1 MEAKTAYAK
10 SKRSRRRSRG
20 AESGARR
27 LAAALP
33 LRRTAARPTRRM
45 IASRRGT
52 VLRRGAQRS
61 PPRLRIAIAPPGA
74 SGAVQ
79 DGRRGVIP
87 TFGSDRPRIAPPGA
101 SGAVQDRANPAIPT
115 SGSDRPRIAPPG
127 ASGAVQDGRRA
138 ALPTSGSGRPRLAPP
153 GAAGAVPAGGRGV
166 TPTSGAGRPRLAPP
180 GASGAVQD
188 GRRGVIPTF
197 GSDRPRL
204 APPGAAQTD
213 APPPHLLHSDRCPPP
228 HRSPSGKRLPGHLP
242 GSDRCPPLH
251 RSFSGGRCCT
261 AYNRRPR
268 ASILRGGV
276 SCGNLSQKETTH
288 APAAPEHAMG
298 VKSEMAGTIWLE
310 PCVPASLTPTHF
322 PAACRGGSGAAV
334 SHCSGHASSCQV
346 KS

>member
-1 MEAKTAYAK
+1 MAGSVLTNASRPWRSMEAKTAYAK

-61 PPRLRIAIAPPGA
+61 PPRLRIA
-74 SGAVQ
+74 
-79 DGRRGVIP
+79 
-87 TFGSDRPRIAPPGA
+87 
-101 SGAVQDRANPAIPT
+101 
-115 SGSDRPRIAPPG
+115 PPG

-138 ALPTSGSGRPRLAPP
+138 AIPMF
-153 GAAGAVPAGGRGV
+153 
-166 TPTSGAGRPRLAPP
+166 GAGCPR
-180 GASGAVQD
+180 S
-188 GRRGVIPTF
+188 
-197 GSDRPRL
+197 

-213 APPPHLLHSDRCPPP
+213 APPPHLLHSDRCPPPHLLRSDRCPPP

-242 GSDRCPPLH
+242 GSDRCPPPH

-268 ASILRGGV
+268 ARCLRAGV

-288 APAAPEHAMG
+288 APAARSMRWG
-298 VKSEMAGTIWLE
+298 
-310 PCVPASLTPTHF
+310 LTT
-322 PAACRGGSGAAV
+322 
-334 SHCSGHASSCQV
+334 
-346 KS
+346 

>member
-1 MEAKTAYAK
+1 MAGSVLTNASRPWRSMEAKTAYAK

-79 DGRRGVIP
+79 DGRRGAIP

-101 SGAVQDRANPAIPT
+101 
-115 SGSDRPRIAPPG
+115 
-127 ASGAVQDGRRA
+127 
-138 ALPTSGSGRPRLAPP
+138 
-153 GAAGAVPAGGRGV
+153 
-166 TPTSGAGRPRLAPP
+166 
-180 GASGAVQD
+180 
-188 GRRGVIPTF
+188 
-197 GSDRPRL
+197 
-204 APPGAAQTD
+204 AQTD
-213 APPPHLLHSDRCPPP
+213 APRPTCRFPADAPRPICRFPADGTPLHLSRSGRCSLRHLPGSDRCSLRHLPGSGRCPPPHLLRSGRCPPPHLLRSDRCPPRHLPGSDRCPPRHLPGSDRCPPP

-242 GSDRCPPLH
+242 GSDRCPPPH

-268 ASILRGGV
+268 ARCLRAGV

-288 APAAPEHAMG
+288 APAARSMRWG
-298 VKSEMAGTIWLE
+298 
-310 PCVPASLTPTHF
+310 LTT
-322 PAACRGGSGAAV
+322 
-334 SHCSGHASSCQV
+334 
-346 KS
+346 

>member
-79 DGRRGVIP
+79 DGRRGAIP

-101 SGAVQDRANPAIPT
+101 SGAVQD
-115 SGSDRPRIAPPG
+115 
-127 ASGAVQDGRRA
+127 GRRGVI
-138 ALPTSGSGRPRLAPP
+138 PTSGSGRPRLAPP
-153 GAAGAVPAGGRGV
+153 GAA
-166 TPTSGAGRPRLAPP
+166 
-180 GASGAVQD
+180 
-188 GRRGVIPTF
+188 
-197 GSDRPRL
+197 
-204 APPGAAQTD
+204 QTD
-213 APPPHLLHSDRCPPP
+213 APRPICRFPADAPRPICRFPADGTPLHLSRSGRCSL
-228 HRSPSGKRLPGHLP
+228 RHLP
-242 GSDRCPPLH
+242 GSGGRPAPH

-268 ASILRGGV
+268 ASILRAGV

-298 VKSEMAGTIWLE
+298 VKSETAGTIWLA
-310 PCVPASLTPTHF
+310 PSVPASLTPTHF

>member
-61 PPRLRIAIAPPGA
+61 PPRLRIAPPGA

-79 DGRRGVIP
+79 DGRRAAIP
-87 TFGSDRPRIAPPGA
+87 TSGSDRPRIAPLGA
-101 SGAVQDRANPAIPT
+101 SGAVQDGRRAAIPTFGADRPRIAPLGASGAVQDGRRAAIPT
-115 SGSDRPRIAPPG
+115 SGADRPRIAPPG

-138 ALPTSGSGRPRLAPP
+138 AIPMF
-153 GAAGAVPAGGRGV
+153 
-166 TPTSGAGRPRLAPP
+166 GAGCPR
-180 GASGAVQD
+180 S
-188 GRRGVIPTF
+188 
-197 GSDRPRL
+197 

-213 APPPHLLHSDRCPPP
+213 APPPHLLHSDRCPPPHLLRSDRCPPP

-268 ASILRGGV
+268 ARCLRAGV

-288 APAAPEHAMG
+288 APAARSMRWG
-298 VKSEMAGTIWLE
+298 
-310 PCVPASLTPTHF
+310 LTT
-322 PAACRGGSGAAV
+322 
-334 SHCSGHASSCQV
+334 
-346 KS
+346 

>member
-1 MEAKTAYAK
+1 MAGSVLTNASRPWRSMEAKTAYAK

-79 DGRRGVIP
+79 DGRRGAIP
-87 TFGSDRPRIAPPGA
+87 TFGSD
-101 SGAVQDRANPAIPT
+101 
-115 SGSDRPRIAPPG
+115 
-127 ASGAVQDGRRA
+127 
-138 ALPTSGSGRPRLAPP
+138 
-153 GAAGAVPAGGRGV
+153 
-166 TPTSGAGRPRLAPP
+166 RPRLAPP

-228 HRSPSGKRLPGHLP
+228 HLLRSDRCPPPHRSPSGKRLPGHLP
-242 GSDRCPPLH
+242 GSDRCPPPH

-268 ASILRGGV
+268 ASILRAGV